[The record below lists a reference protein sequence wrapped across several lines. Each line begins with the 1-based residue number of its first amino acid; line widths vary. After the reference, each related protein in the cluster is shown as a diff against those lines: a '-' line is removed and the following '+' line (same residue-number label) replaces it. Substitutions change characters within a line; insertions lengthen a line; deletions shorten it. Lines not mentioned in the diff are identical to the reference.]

1 MPEIKLS
8 FQHPLNTSVQV
19 GDIAYFANAKADP
32 VVNPIDP
39 TSNLTHD
46 HNQVISEPPHE
57 TASQADI
64 IKIGKIT
71 EIGPFNGNLGA
82 NIMGESYIVCDMD
95 QALFNKYGSNFI
107 VGGCHTTYNFQTA
120 TGNIAG
126 FPTLANTNPLDTNYH
141 ACSTCTNAQGQS
153 IGQINPLTTYF
164 KDNPSAN
171 VIDVVFRH
179 IMDLDPLYGSEN
191 VWRITTGGALMSP
204 SDPYYQPGRVNT
216 FISIPGFIIN
226 DAGILYYE
234 PQGVA
239 VPPGPAPTI
248 TVNTTSNYS
257 YGLAQTTYPNATSIE
272 PQPYTL
278 LTTTDNGL
286 LGTNPATTT
295 NCSSGSFIMFSKDN
309 KVNQPDMLG
318 YYALVEYRNNDFEN
332 YSELFNTGVTYFNS
346 SK

>member
-1 MPEIKLS
+1 MPIIKLS
-8 FQHPLNTSVQV
+8 FQHPLNASVQV
-19 GDIAYFANAKADP
+19 GDIAYFANASSVGPANI
-32 VVNPIDP
+32 NP
-39 TSNLTHD
+39 HD

-64 IKIGKIT
+64 IKIGRIT
-71 EIGPFNGNLGA
+71 EIGPFTGNLGA
-82 NIMGESYIVCDMD
+82 NIMGESYIKCNMD
-95 QALFNKYGSNFI
+95 QVLFNKYGSNFI

-226 DAGILYYE
+226 DAGVLYYE